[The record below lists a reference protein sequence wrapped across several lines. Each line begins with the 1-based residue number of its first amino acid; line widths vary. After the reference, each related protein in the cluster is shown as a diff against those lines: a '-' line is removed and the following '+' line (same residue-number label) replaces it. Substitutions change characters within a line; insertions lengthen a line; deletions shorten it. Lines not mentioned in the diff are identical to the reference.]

1 METKITITEAG
12 TEEVKV
18 KEEKSYTLT
27 VQEIKNELNKIDW
40 RKEDMINQSRRL
52 KKEFDNLE
60 AKEKELRSALAKM
73 EEPNNGFEVLNGT
86 TR

>member
-27 VQEIKNELNKIDW
+27 VQEIKNELNKIGW
-40 RKEDMINQSRRL
+40 RKEDMINQSKRL

>member
-27 VQEIKNELNKIDW
+27 VQEIKNELNKITW

-60 AKEKELRSALAKM
+60 AKEKELKSALVKL
-73 EEPNNGFEVLNGT
+73 EEPSDGFEVLHDS

>member
-27 VQEIKNELNKIDW
+27 VQEIKNELSKISW

-60 AKEKELRSALAKM
+60 VKEKELRSALAKL
-73 EEPNNGFEVLNGT
+73 EEPDNGFEVLHA

>member
-1 METKITITEAG
+1 MKTKITITEAG

-27 VQEIKNELNKIDW
+27 VQEIKNELNKITW
-40 RKEDMINQSRRL
+40 QKEDMINQSRRL
-52 KKEFDNLE
+52 KKEFDDLE

-73 EEPNNGFEVLNGT
+73 EEPNNGFEVLHDS

>member
-12 TEEVKV
+12 TEVKV

-27 VQEIKNELNKIDW
+27 VQEIKNELNKIGW

-52 KKEFDNLE
+52 KKDFDNLE
-60 AKEKELRSALAKM
+60 AKERELKSALAKM
-73 EEPNNGFEVLNGT
+73 EEPSGGFEVLHDS

>member
-12 TEEVKV
+12 MEEVKV

-27 VQEIKNELNKIDW
+27 VQEIKNELNKIGW

-73 EEPNNGFEVLNGT
+73 EEPNAGFEVLHDS

>member
-27 VQEIKNELNKIDW
+27 VQEIKNELSKISW

-60 AKEKELRSALAKM
+60 AKEKELKSALSKL
-73 EEPNNGFEVLNGT
+73 EEPNNGFEVLHV

>member
-12 TEEVKV
+12 MEEVQV

-27 VQEIKNELNKIDW
+27 VQEIKNELSKISW

-60 AKEKELRSALAKM
+60 VKEKELRSALAKL
-73 EEPNNGFEVLNGT
+73 EEPDNGFEVLHDS

>member
-27 VQEIKNELNKIDW
+27 MQEIKNELNKITW
-40 RKEDMINQSRRL
+40 QKEDMINQSRRL

-60 AKEKELRSALAKM
+60 AKERELRSALAKM
-73 EEPNNGFEVLNGT
+73 EEPNTEFEVLHDS

>member
-27 VQEIKNELNKIDW
+27 VQEIKNELSKITW
-40 RKEDMINQSRRL
+40 RKEDMITQSRRL

-60 AKEKELRSALAKM
+60 AKEKELRSALSKM
-73 EEPNNGFEVLNGT
+73 EEPNTEFEVLHDS

>member
-12 TEEVKV
+12 MEEVKV

-27 VQEIKNELNKIDW
+27 VQEIKNELNKIGW

>member
-12 TEEVKV
+12 TEEVQV

-27 VQEIKNELNKIDW
+27 VQEIKNELSKISW

-60 AKEKELRSALAKM
+60 VKEKELRSALAKL
-73 EEPNNGFEVLNGT
+73 EEPDNGFEVLHDS